1 MDSFKVIGIVDGNTL
16 EISPNWTLG
25 DGATGNMV
33 KAAGYNAPKTG
44 KRALAIEQKLSI
56 MLQNKNVELD
66 KPDGI
71 EDGKLVCEVYFK
83 GSKLSDYFQE
93 FRMEEPVTDTESTGN
108 SDSEEQVDEVQPG
121 EESDGELKQDEKL

>member
-1 MDSFKVIGIVDGNTL
+1 MDSFKVTGIVDGNTL

-33 KAAGYNAPKTG
+33 KAAGYNAPKSG
-44 KRALAIEQKLSI
+44 KRALAVEQKLSI

-66 KPDGI
+66 KPDGV

-83 GSKLSDYFQE
+83 GTKLSDYFQE
-93 FRMEEPVTDTESTGN
+93 FRMEETESDAGM
-108 SDSEEQVDEVQPG
+108 VDGTEPEAPADEAQAEAVA
-121 EESDGELKQDEKL
+121 DDELKPEDRL